1 MVGAHDRRV
10 NNLIAPFLA
19 FLYFFSLLMSSE
31 AESMTNDLSKGSNAM
46 RAVFAILDR
55 KSEIDPNNSLG
66 TSNIKRKLN
75 IQVELNNV
83 FAYPTRPDQMI
94 FNVLNL
100 KIDAGKT
107 VALVGPS
114 GSGKY
119 TIIGLVERFYDSLNG
134 AVFIDL
140 QEITS
145 FNLRTLGS
153 HIALV
158 SQEQHCLLE
167 LSVKILPMV
176 EDARE
181 SEMRKAAVLATAQ
194 EFIRYIAVEKIKTP
208 TQPCSYE

>member
-1 MVGAHDRRV
+1 M
-10 NNLIAPFLA
+10 
-19 FLYFFSLLMSSE
+19 
-31 AESMTNDLSKGSNAM
+31 
-46 RAVFAILDR
+46 
-55 KSEIDPNNSLG
+55 
-66 TSNIKRKLN
+66 
-75 IQVELNNV
+75 
-83 FAYPTRPDQMI
+83 
-94 FNVLNL
+94 
-100 KIDAGKT
+100 
-107 VALVGPS
+107 
-114 GSGKY
+114 
-119 TIIGLVERFYDSLNG
+119 NG

-181 SEMRKAAVLATAQ
+181 SEIRKAAVLATAQ
-194 EFIRYIAVEKIKTP
+194 EFIRYIAVKKIKTP